1 MKTLNILIIATALI
15 FQSCE
20 NKKDIPSTEKIK
32 NISKD
37 SIIKKNEKE
46 ISASKN
52 LFENI
57 PSKTFPIIDST
68 NFDNFK
74 KNRTPDDVILKQLK
88 LKTKKEDL
96 KNFRINYKIPFS
108 ENFTSITITYQSG
121 DHELFT
127 SLITVNNKSE
137 IIDMLEIA
145 YDEIAESAFQKT
157 SQINKD
163 KIIVTNWNWMSG
175 EPITENDT
183 YILQNNGKFKEIK

>member
-1 MKTLNILIIATALI
+1 MKRLIILLIATALI

-20 NKKDIPSTEKIK
+20 NKKDIHSTDRIKI
-32 NISKD
+32 ISKD
-37 SIIKKNEKE
+37 SVIKKNEKE
-46 ISASKN
+46 ISTSTN
-52 LFENI
+52 LFKNI
-57 PSKTFPIIDST
+57 PLKNFPIIDST
-68 NFDNFK
+68 NFDNFEK
-74 KNRTPDDVILKQLK
+74 IGIPDNGIIKQLK

-108 ENFTSITITYQSG
+108 ENFTTITITYQSG

-127 SLITVNNKSE
+127 SLITVNTKCE

-157 SQINKD
+157 SRIDKD

-175 EPITENDT
+175 EPITENET
-183 YILQNNGKFKEIK
+183 YTLQNNGKLKEIK